1 MKQTTGKPIKFIG
14 VGEKIDDLEPFR
26 PDRLANRIL
35 GMGDI
40 VSLVEKASKDLDE
53 EKIRDTEER
62 LKKGSFTFEDY
73 LMQLKQMKK
82 MGGMEGVLSL
92 LPGVGKV
99 KEQMQ
104 NANVDEKLLSAN
116 EAIILSMT
124 KKERD
129 NPDIIS
135 GSRRKRISL
144 GSGTDVQT
152 INRLLKQFKMMSKM
166 MKKMSK
172 SGNKGD
178 IPPELFNQL
187 K

>member
-1 MKQTTGKPIKFIG
+1 M
-14 VGEKIDDLEPFR
+14 L
-26 PDRLANRIL
+26 
-35 GMGDI
+35 
-40 VSLVEKASKDLDE
+40 SLV
-53 EKIRDTEER
+53 
-62 LKKGSFTFEDY
+62 
-73 LMQLKQMKK
+73 
-82 MGGMEGVLSL
+82 
-92 LPGVGKV
+92 PGVAKA

-104 NANVDEKLLSAN
+104 NANVDEKLLSSN

-124 KKERD
+124 KKERQS
-129 NPDIIS
+129 PEIIS

-172 SGNKGD
+172 GKMSEGK
-178 IPPELFNQL
+178 IPDELLNNL